1 MKSSLILT
9 AILAASVGAQQPP
22 RRPASSTEAMYQA
35 QADRCQRKLDHIRK
49 NGEQARPDQT
59 PTVIN
64 RGELNAWFASGRA
77 QLPTG
82 VHQVRFS
89 STPGVI
95 DATAR
100 VNFDEITAKQQSSN
114 PLLSLFSGEHDVR
127 VVAKADASGGQGHV
141 HVQTVEL
148 DGTAIPRMALEFF
161 IDHYLKPKHPEI
173 GLDSTFRLPDRIDMA
188 VVGENELTITQK

>member
-1 MKSSLILT
+1 MKQLLT
-9 AILAASVGAQQPP
+9 LGAILAVTLAPQQAP

-35 QADRCQRKLDHIRK
+35 QADRCQRKFDHIRQ
-49 NGEQARPDQT
+49 NGSQTRPDQT

-64 RGELNAWFASGRA
+64 RGELNAWFASGRV

-89 STPGVI
+89 STPGVV

-100 VNFDEITAKQQSSN
+100 VNFDEITARQQSSN

-127 VVAKADASGGQGHV
+127 VVARCDAGGGEGHV

-148 DGTAIPRMALEFF
+148 DGTAIPRVALEFF
-161 IDHYLKPKHPEI
+161 LDHYVNPKHPEV
-173 GLDSTFRLPDRIDMA
+173 GMDSTFRLPYRIDTA
-188 VVGENELTITQK
+188 TVGENELSITQK

>member
-1 MKSSLILT
+1 MKPLLILS
-9 AILAASVGAQQPP
+9 ALVISLAAQQPP
-22 RRPASSTEAMYQA
+22 RRPASSTEAMYKA
-35 QADRCQRKLDHIRK
+35 QADRCQQKFDHIQR
-49 NGEQARPDQT
+49 NGELARPDQT

-64 RGELNAWFASGRA
+64 RGELNAWLASGRA

-82 VHQVRFS
+82 VHQVRFA

-127 VVAKADASGGQGHV
+127 VVARADAGGGVGHV

-161 IDHYLKPKHPEI
+161 IDHYLSPKHPEI
-173 GLDSTFRLPDRIDMA
+173 GMDSTFRLGNRIDTA
-188 VVGENELTITQK
+188 TVGENELTVTQK